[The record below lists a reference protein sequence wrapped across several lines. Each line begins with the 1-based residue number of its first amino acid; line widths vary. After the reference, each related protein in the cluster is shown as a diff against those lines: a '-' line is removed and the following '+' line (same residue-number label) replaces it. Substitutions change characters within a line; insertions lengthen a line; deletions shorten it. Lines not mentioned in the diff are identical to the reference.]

1 MVRGARRKRRSGGR
15 IGYRLARHAYELS
28 RRQDFPDTLA
38 RGSGRDIEAAGLAFS
53 DYVIYVDE
61 SGDHGLASID
71 PDYPI
76 FVLNFCIF
84 EQKHYADAVVPA
96 LNHFKFR
103 WFGHDVVV
111 LHEHDIVKQKA
122 PFGFLQNPSRRERFL
137 TELTE
142 IVEQAEFNLVS
153 AVIDKRRLVSR
164 YASPGN
170 PYEIGLRFCM
180 ERAWAFLKERG
191 QDGRQTAVIVERRGK
206 REDDDLELVFRQ
218 VCDGE
223 NRWGKMPTLSF
234 VPADKRVNSP
244 GLQMADLTARP
255 IGRHVLAPGQ
265 PNRAYDI
272 IAAKFRRSPTGKI
285 DGWGLKIFP

>member
-1 MVRGARRKRRSGGR
+1 MG
-15 IGYRLARHAYELS
+15 
-28 RRQDFPDTLA
+28 
-38 RGSGRDIEAAGLAFS
+38 FS

-61 SGDHGLASID
+61 SGDHGLTSID

-84 EQKHYADAVVPA
+84 EQEHYAGTVVPA
-96 LNHFKFR
+96 LKRFKFR

-122 PFGFLQNPSRRERFL
+122 PFGFLQNLTKRERFL

-142 IVEQAEFNLVS
+142 IVEQAQFILVS
-153 AVIDKRRLVSR
+153 AVIDKRRLITR
-164 YASPGN
+164 YASPEN

-206 REDDDLELVFRQ
+206 REDNDLELVFRR
-218 VCDGE
+218 VCDGG

-234 VPADKRVNSP
+234 VPADKRINSS
-244 GLQMADLTARP
+244 GLQIADLTARP

-272 IAAKFRRSPTGKI
+272 IATKFRRSSAGKI
-285 DGWGLKIFP
+285 DGWGLKVFP